1 MDWHLESI
9 KKEQA
14 VARAERKATELIN
27 KLKRKHEKKGIYE
40 NMGQDEIRKYDD
52 FLWRECGHDLSTAE
66 VMVFQ
71 TKFYDAVE
79 QENYRKV

>member
-40 NMGQDEIRKYDD
+40 NMGQKEIREYDD
-52 FLWRECGHDLSTAE
+52 FLWKDCNGLDIQDIFKFQRE
-66 VMVFQ
+66 
-71 TKFYDAVE
+71 FYEKIEA
-79 QENYRKV
+79 ENYRKVR